1 MIRSIKKGAFMKY
14 AYFPTWYY
22 ITYPTVWASYKVPIY
37 TCDRLYNQTPAHGA
51 ADTIL
56 AEGRDTGYSTISE
69 FYKDVCD
76 VLTFNPF
83 AMTKFYV
90 TSDAADTAEF
100 VNVINS
106 FTGTYEERNGSYN
119 GYNPEPDGT
128 GSLAEDLIGYC
139 DLSTGIR
146 GSNAFTGPYFSGGG
160 MFLSRILQYS
170 QFATNDGIEYDFQI
184 WPESAIENGAIDLS
198 HLFNY
203 EGKYRLLI
211 TKLFIYLKDDKYYWY
226 VKLSNYTCSQI
237 ETDWMDNHLDGY
249 QLDHIYEPSNPYDN
263 KQADGNE
270 GGGGGFDND
279 SDPNEVPPLP
289 TIDVTALGGIK
300 LYKCTAADISTVFGY
315 LNSNAPGDS
324 ILKWF
329 NNPIQGFV
337 SCYYLPYPVE
347 SGSAANITILGM
359 DTGAAAVTAK
369 PWTEYSLGSM
379 YVDTAEGD
387 NFLDYAPYSKASIYL
402 PFIGVRSLDIDE
414 IVKKTVGITYQ
425 FDNISGAC
433 VAFITIN
440 NSVRY
445 TYSGSCAVGIPIS
458 QSNWGQFYISAA
470 TAAAG
475 ALAGGIGAAGTAIA
489 QGSGMAGA
497 AMEGLMGAVQGGG
510 GLNSLSAK
518 PSVSRSGAL
527 CGAASALGMN
537 KPFLILQRPVKAK
550 VANPAPVTGLAC
562 GRTLSLG
569 SLSGYN
575 IIEHVHLDNIP
586 ATGPELD
593 EIERLLYQGAI
604 F

>member
-1 MIRSIKKGAFMKY
+1 MKY

-22 ITYPTVWASYKVPIY
+22 ITYPTVWASYRVPIY
-37 TCDRLYNQTPAHGA
+37 ACDRLYNQTPGHGE

-56 AEGRDTGYSTISE
+56 AQGSDSGYASISD
-69 FYKDVCD
+69 FYKAVCD

-83 AMTKFYV
+83 AMTKYYV
-90 TSDAADTAEF
+90 TSDGVDVPEL
-100 VNVINS
+100 VNVITS

-119 GYNPEPDGT
+119 GYNPEPSGS
-128 GSLAEDLIGYC
+128 GSLAEDLINYC
-139 DLSTGIR
+139 DLSTGVR
-146 GSNAFTGPYFSGGG
+146 GTNAFTGAYFAGGG
-160 MFLSRILQYS
+160 MFVSRILQYS
-170 QFATNDGIEYDFQI
+170 QFTANDGIEYDFQI
-184 WPESAIENGAIDLS
+184 WPESAIEGGSIDLS

-203 EGKYRLLI
+203 NGQYRLLI
-211 TKLFIYLKDDKYYWY
+211 TKLFIYLKDGKYYWY
-226 VKLSNYTCSQI
+226 VKLSNYTCSQQ
-237 ETDWMDNHLDGY
+237 ETDWMDNKLEGFG
-249 QLDHIYEPSNPYDN
+249 LDHIYEPDNPYDN
-263 KQADGNE
+263 KQKDGNE

-279 SDPNEVPPLP
+279 DDANPVPGLP

-300 LYKCTAADISTVFGY
+300 LYKCTAADLTTVFTY
-315 LNSNAPGDS
+315 LISHDPGDS

-329 NNPIQGFV
+329 ANPIQGMV

-347 SGSAANITILGM
+347 ANGSANITILGI
-359 DTGAAAVTAK
+359 DTGAAAYTAA
-369 PWTEYSLGSM
+369 PWTEYNMGSM

-402 PFIGVRSLDIDE
+402 PFIGVRPLDIDE
-414 IVKKTVGITYQ
+414 IIKKNVGIVYQ

-433 VAFITIN
+433 VAYITVN
-440 NSVRY
+440 SSVRY
-445 TYSGSCAVGIPIS
+445 TYAGSCAVGIPIS

-475 ALAGGIGAAGTAIA
+475 ALAGGIGAAGSAIA

-497 AMEGLMGAVQGGG
+497 AMEGVMGAVQGGG

-518 PSVSRSGAL
+518 PSVSRSGSI
-527 CGAASALGMN
+527 CGAASALGFN

-575 IIEHVHLDNIP
+575 IIEHVHLSGIS
-586 ATGPELD
+586 ATGAELD
-593 EIERLLYQGAI
+593 EIESLLYKGVV